1 MLATD
6 ASVTRRSRP
15 EEGVSGDPKPPSWMG
30 SEVLRLPASAF
41 ERCGE
46 PISTARLEQER
57 VTVWRP
63 AYLPGVE
70 IWSIANSARLWTML
84 FDCHSFSGQDQGNPD
99 WHSAHN
105 TLHYRKRTLTVSGRD
120 LMLGSPGEISR
131 LLHTSHNVPFHA
143 LNVFPEAAGED
154 APELSGFAQR
164 SLDDA
169 RAYELFTRAWRAVE
183 APDLDVTERE
193 SHLRA
198 FLRHAFALTLG
209 SAGPASATGC
219 ERSVKR
225 AREFIHDHYADS
237 IALADVARAADR
249 SVWYL
254 ERSFA
259 ASVGASIHV
268 YLRHVRLA
276 RAMELLRRGEKASQV
291 SSATG
296 FSDQAH
302 MTRTFRRCLGMTP
315 RGYQRAVR

>member
-1 MLATD
+1 M
-6 ASVTRRSRP
+6 
-15 EEGVSGDPKPPSWMG
+15 SGDPKAPSSRTDGEVVRPP
-30 SEVLRLPASAF
+30 PSAF

-46 PISTARLEQER
+46 PISSERLEREQ

-70 IWSIANSARLWTML
+70 VWSIANSARLWTML
-84 FDCHSFSGQDQGNPD
+84 FDCHSFSGQDQGNPH
-99 WHSAHN
+99 WHHTHN
-105 TLHYRKRTLTVSGRD
+105 TLYYRKRTLTVSGRD
-120 LMLGSPGEISR
+120 MLLGSPGEISR
-131 LLHTSHNVPFHA
+131 ELHTAHNVPFHA
-143 LNVFPEAAGED
+143 VNVFPEAAAEY
-154 APELSGFAQR
+154 APELSGFALR
-164 SLDDA
+164 SLDDV

-198 FLRHAFALTLG
+198 FLRCAFALTLG
-209 SAGPASATGC
+209 AQSPVSATGC

-225 AREFIHDHYADS
+225 ARDFIHDRYADS
-237 IALADVARAADR
+237 IALADIARAAER

-259 ASVGASIHV
+259 ASIGAPIHV

-276 RAMELLRRGEKASQV
+276 RAMELLRLGNKASQV
-291 SSATG
+291 SSAAG

-302 MTRTFRRCLGMTP
+302 MTRTFRRCLGVTP
-315 RGYQRAVR
+315 RAYQKALQR